1 MKIKS
6 KMILGSTL
14 LAAVP
19 VIIASIVLDIIAV
32 DTSSSA
38 LEAQVRNQM
47 VALRESKK
55 TQIEDYFKNI
65 YGQLTNLATLPS
77 IKHNVRAFSDEY
89 NTVEAGLDRTNV
101 EKMRV
106 ELDDYYRNQFGAEYS
121 RQNSGRTIDTA
132 ALIARLT
139 PAAVYFQYHWIK
151 ENPNPLG
158 SKNAQLTNNSGS
170 PYDTIHKQNHPYYND
185 FITRFGYYDMFIVNI
200 HGDVVYSVYKELDFG
215 TNLKNGVW
223 SDSGLAR
230 AFNKGMQTA
239 DGSVAV
245 DDFAPYTP
253 SYDGP
258 AAFAA
263 SPIFENG
270 ERLGVLILQ
279 MPIASINAIM
289 TSNEKWKEVGL
300 GESGETYLVGPNKR
314 ARSISR
320 FLAEDKSGYLKMM
333 RDLGVSSD
341 LLATIGAKNTNI
353 GLQEIDTIGTRAAL
367 GGEAGF
373 QIFEDYR
380 HVPVLSAYTPLDIPG
395 LKWALLS
402 ELDKEEAFRAV
413 GVMESEIGGWATGIT
428 VVMLLIAGVAGL
440 FFALSI
446 TNPIIKL
453 AEVIGIIDRDA
464 DLSKRIDIHSK
475 DEIGEMATSFN
486 QMLGKLHNS
495 MREVSAS
502 TGQLAAAAEELSA
515 ITIETNNAI
524 ELQRSET
531 DQVATAM
538 NEMTATVQEVASSA
552 TTAAE
557 AAHGADRE
565 SQGGRKVV
573 QETMDAID
581 KLAQDVEGTAVI
593 IRRLEGE
600 TENIGSVL
608 DVIRGIA
615 EQTNLLALNAAIEA
629 ARAGE
634 QGRGFAVVADEV
646 RSLASRTQS
655 STQEIQGMIEKLQ
668 GEARNAV
675 RAMELGQERAQ
686 EGVAKAASA
695 GESLQAIT
703 TAVGSINDM
712 NAHIASAAEEQSA
725 VADEINRNIVNI
737 SQVAD
742 QNTENAMQTSKAS
755 EELAHLASQLQNLVA
770 QFKV

>member
-1 MKIKS
+1 
-6 KMILGSTL
+6 
-14 LAAVP
+14 
-19 VIIASIVLDIIAV
+19 
-32 DTSSSA
+32 
-38 LEAQVRNQM
+38 
-47 VALRESKK
+47 
-55 TQIEDYFKNI
+55 
-65 YGQLTNLATLPS
+65 
-77 IKHNVRAFSDEY
+77 
-89 NTVEAGLDRTNV
+89 
-101 EKMRV
+101 
-106 ELDDYYRNQFGAEYS
+106 
-121 RQNSGRTIDTA
+121 
-132 ALIARLT
+132 
-139 PAAVYFQYHWIK
+139 
-151 ENPNPLG
+151 
-158 SKNAQLTNNSGS
+158 
-170 PYDTIHKQNHPYYND
+170 
-185 FITRFGYYDMFIVNI
+185 
-200 HGDVVYSVYKELDFG
+200 
-215 TNLKNGVW
+215 
-223 SDSGLAR
+223 
-230 AFNKGMQTA
+230 
-239 DGSVAV
+239 
-245 DDFAPYTP
+245 
-253 SYDGP
+253 
-258 AAFAA
+258 
-263 SPIFENG
+263 
-270 ERLGVLILQ
+270 
-279 MPIASINAIM
+279 
-289 TSNEKWKEVGL
+289 
-300 GESGETYLVGPNKR
+300 
-314 ARSISR
+314 
-320 FLAEDKSGYLKMM
+320 
-333 RDLGVSSD
+333 
-341 LLATIGAKNTNI
+341 
-353 GLQEIDTIGTRAAL
+353 
-367 GGEAGF
+367 
-373 QIFEDYR
+373 
-380 HVPVLSAYTPLDIPG
+380 
-395 LKWALLS
+395 
-402 ELDKEEAFRAV
+402 
-413 GVMESEIGGWATGIT
+413 
-428 VVMLLIAGVAGL
+428 
-440 FFALSI
+440 
-446 TNPIIKL
+446 
-453 AEVIGIIDRDA
+453 
-464 DLSKRIDIHSK
+464 
-475 DEIGEMATSFN
+475 MATSFN

-646 RSLASRTQS
+646 RSLASRTQT

-675 RAMELGQERAQ
+675 RAMEQGQERAQ

-742 QNTENAMQTSKAS
+742 QNTENVMQTSKAS

-770 QFKV
+770 RFKV

>member
-1 MKIKS
+1 MKIKN

-19 VIIASIVLDIIAV
+19 VIIASIVLDVIAV
-32 DTSSSA
+32 NTSSEA
-38 LEAQVRNQM
+38 LQDQVRNSL
-47 VALRESKK
+47 VSLRESKK
-55 TQIEDYFKNI
+55 SQVEDYFKTI
-65 YGQLTNLATLPS
+65 YGQLLNLASLPAV
-77 IKHNVRAFSDEY
+77 KENVLEFSDEY
-89 NTVEAGLDRTNV
+89 NLVEEGLSATNV
-101 EKMRV
+101 AQMREALREYYV
-106 ELDDYYRNQFGAEYS
+106 NQYGAEYRNQ
-121 RQNSGRTIDTA
+121 NSGQSIDA
-132 ALIARLT
+132 ASYLARLT

-151 ENPNPLG
+151 QNPNPLG
-158 SKNAQLTNNSGS
+158 AKNSLTSNKSGRQYDEIHSK
-170 PYDTIHKQNHPYYND
+170 HHPFYND
-185 FITRFGYYDMFIVNI
+185 FITRFGYYDLFIVNV

-230 AFNKGMQTA
+230 VFNKAMQSA
-239 DGSVAV
+239 EGGVSV

-253 SYDGP
+253 SYNGP
-258 AAFAA
+258 ASFAA
-263 SPIFENG
+263 APIFDNG
-270 ERLGVLILQ
+270 ERIGVLVLQ

-300 GESGETYLVGPNKR
+300 GESGETYLVGSDKK

-320 FLAEDKSGYLKMM
+320 FLVEDPEGYKKMM
-333 RDLGVSSD
+333 LGLGTSQEVVSAM
-341 LLATIGAKNTNI
+341 LAKGTNI
-353 GLQEIDTIGTRAAL
+353 GLQALDTRGTRAAL
-367 GGEAGF
+367 SGQSGF
-373 QIFEDYR
+373 EIFDDYR
-380 HVPVLSAYTPLDIPG
+380 GVSVLSAYTPLNIPG
-395 LKWALLS
+395 LNWALMS
-402 ELDKEEAFRAV
+402 EIDKDEAFHAV
-413 GVMESEIGGWATGIT
+413 GQLKSSIGGWAATIT
-428 VVMLLIAGVAGL
+428 LVMLTIAGIAGL

-446 TNPIIKL
+446 TKPIIKL
-453 AEVIGIIDRDA
+453 ATTIGIIDRDA
-464 DLSKRIDIHSK
+464 DLSKRVELHGN
-475 DEIGEMATSFN
+475 DEIGEMAISFN
-486 QMLGKLHNS
+486 NMLEKLHNS
-495 MREVSAS
+495 MREVNAS

-524 ELQRSET
+524 ELQRTET

-557 AAHGADRE
+557 AAHGAD
-565 SQGGRKVV
+565 SDAQDGRRVV

-581 KLAQDVEGTAVI
+581 KLAQDVENTAAI

-600 TENIGSVL
+600 SENIGSVL

-655 STQEIQGMIEKLQ
+655 STQEIQSMIEKLQ
-668 GEARNAV
+668 TEARNAV
-675 RAMELGQERAQ
+675 VAMEQGQERAQ
-686 EGVAKAASA
+686 EGVAKAAKA

-703 TAVGSINDM
+703 SAVGSINDM

-755 EELAHLASQLQNLVA
+755 EELAHLATELQNLVA